1 MGNYMNI
8 IESIQQ
14 QNQLRK
20 IKKEVNKIALP
31 NKAISFLKKCYNL
44 VANEL
49 ELVESQYSFSKQFMN
64 ANQFYFAKLI
74 CECKS
79 PSISCIMT
87 TADNVRML
95 KGLPNLNKS
104 IMKQIDALYDE
115 GQQIIYQKLLK

>member
-1 MGNYMNI
+1 MNI
-8 IESIQQ
+8 KESIKQ
-14 QNQLRK
+14 QNQLRS
-20 IKKEVNKIALP
+20 IKKEVNKLTIP
-31 NKAISFLKKCYNL
+31 NKAIAFLRKCYNL

-49 ELVESQYSFSKQFMN
+49 ELVESQYSFSQQFMN

-74 CECKS
+74 CEGKS
-79 PSISCIMT
+79 PSTQCIMT

-104 IMKQIDALYDE
+104 ILKQIDDIYNE

>member
-1 MGNYMNI
+1 MNI
-8 IESIQQ
+8 IDSIKQ
-14 QNQLRK
+14 QNQLRS
-20 IKKEVNKIALP
+20 IKKGVNRITLP

-64 ANQFYFAKLI
+64 ANQFYFAKLV
-74 CECKS
+74 CESKS

-87 TADNVRML
+87 IADNIRML

-104 IMKQIDALYDE
+104 IMKQIDALYNE

>member
-1 MGNYMNI
+1 MNI
-8 IESIQQ
+8 IDSIKQ

-20 IKKEVNKIALP
+20 IKKEVNRIALP

-64 ANQFYFAKLI
+64 TNQFYYAKLM
-74 CECKS
+74 CEGKS

-104 IMKQIDALYDE
+104 ILKQIDALYNE
-115 GQQIIYQKLLK
+115 GQQIIHQKLLK

>member
-8 IESIQQ
+8 IDNIQQ

-64 ANQFYFAKLI
+64 TNQFYYAKLM
-74 CECKS
+74 CEGKS

-104 IMKQIDALYDE
+104 ILKQIDALYNE